1 MSELYITEPQTTG
14 KVILETNYGNIDI
27 ELFTLEAP
35 KSCRNFIQHC
45 LNKYYNGCHF
55 FKIFKNFMIQTG
67 DPTNTGSGGESI
79 YSSEFRDEFHSRLKF
94 NHRGVVAMNN
104 KNKPN
109 SNGSQFFITLEKCE
123 EMNKKF
129 TIFGKV
135 TGPTFFNAINI
146 SNLSADED
154 GKPLM
159 NNEKEIP
166 KIINTEVVINPFKDL
181 KPTVDLTQ
189 LIKNENEENIG
200 DNNDNDIN
208 KKKKKKLKIKNITD
222 KMFFNIDENEE
233 EEENNEINK
242 DEIKEEKSKEKIIE
256 LDENNENDESKS
268 EESDNESKSL
278 SSDNNE
284 VQNAKQILENEEPEK
299 INKRK
304 NIDDYKKEINLLRQ
318 KIKREKEEIYDEEK
332 FKKKIE
338 KEKISQMNI
347 VQKFKYDYI
356 NSNEVNKLSNDERKS
371 KLNKFKNFI
380 GGKDQQ
386 DKWYKTKLKFQTD
399 SQKAF
404 TLDMINKELEKNG

>member
-159 NNEKEIP
+159 NSEKEIP

-222 KMFFNIDENEE
+222 KMFFNINENE

-242 DEIKEEKSKEKIIE
+242 DEIKEEQNKEKIIE

>member
-1 MSELYITEPQTTG
+1 
-14 KVILETNYGNIDI
+14 
-27 ELFTLEAP
+27 
-35 KSCRNFIQHC
+35 
-45 LNKYYNGCHF
+45 
-55 FKIFKNFMIQTG
+55 MIQTG

-222 KMFFNIDENEE
+222 KMFFNIDEN
-233 EEENNEINK
+233 
-242 DEIKEEKSKEKIIE
+242 
-256 LDENNENDESKS
+256 
-268 EESDNESKSL
+268 
-278 SSDNNE
+278 
-284 VQNAKQILENEEPEK
+284 
-299 INKRK
+299 
-304 NIDDYKKEINLLRQ
+304 
-318 KIKREKEEIYDEEK
+318 
-332 FKKKIE
+332 
-338 KEKISQMNI
+338 
-347 VQKFKYDYI
+347 
-356 NSNEVNKLSNDERKS
+356 
-371 KLNKFKNFI
+371 
-380 GGKDQQ
+380 
-386 DKWYKTKLKFQTD
+386 
-399 SQKAF
+399 
-404 TLDMINKELEKNG
+404 